1 METNLPS
8 QTHRIGKRGAWVVPA
23 NLRKH
28 YGLEEGSLIIAEPRP
43 DGILLKPAIVSPAL
57 STPAASDSLWGEWFG
72 LMGEVKATS
81 EEIEDARTEGRR

>member
-23 NLRKH
+23 NLRQH

-43 DGILLKPAIVSPAL
+43 DGILLKPAIVSPVL
-57 STPAASDSLWGEWFG
+57 SASAASDNLWGEWFG
-72 LMGEVKATS
+72 LMGEVKATA
-81 EEIEDARTEGRR
+81 EEIETARTEGRR

>member
-1 METNLPS
+1 METHLPT

-23 NLRKH
+23 NLRQH

-57 STPAASDSLWGEWFG
+57 NAPAASDKLWSEWFD

-81 EEIEDARTEGRR
+81 EEIESARIEGRR

>member
-1 METNLPS
+1 METNLPA

-23 NLRKH
+23 NLRQR

-43 DGILLKPAIVSPAL
+43 DGILLRPAIVSPAL
-57 STPAASDSLWGEWFG
+57 SASTTTDNLWGEWFD

-81 EEIEDARTEGRR
+81 EEIEEARAEGRR